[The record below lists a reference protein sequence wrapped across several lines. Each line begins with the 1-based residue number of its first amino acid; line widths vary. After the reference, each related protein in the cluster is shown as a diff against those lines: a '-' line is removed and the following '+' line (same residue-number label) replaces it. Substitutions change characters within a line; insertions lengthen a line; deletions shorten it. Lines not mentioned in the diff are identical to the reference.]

1 MYFFQILFWGLFS
14 RLFSN
19 FSFCFFRQE
28 HDDIMVGSKASDIAK
43 GLALIVEVAA
53 IFSTFGFAEL
63 ATTLDYYAFDEQF
76 HNKNKTKNNK
86 TVKQKQQPVVA
97 AALSASLCRLSIR

>member
-1 MYFFQILFWGLFS
+1 
-14 RLFSN
+14 
-19 FSFCFFRQE
+19 
-28 HDDIMVGSKASDIAK
+28 MVGSKASDIAK

-76 HNKNKTKNNK
+76 HNKPKPKT
-86 TVKQKQQPVVA
+86 TKQ
-97 AALSASLCRLSIR
+97 

>member
-1 MYFFQILFWGLFS
+1 
-14 RLFSN
+14 
-19 FSFCFFRQE
+19 
-28 HDDIMVGSKASDIAK
+28 MVGRKASDIAK

-86 TVKQKQQPVVA
+86 TVKQK
-97 AALSASLCRLSIR
+97 